1 MRIDGASRIGSAQCC
16 DLAGGRPGLEGHRL
30 RWRTGEDANA
40 GQVTLDDSETGQLY
54 DMKKDPGQR
63 MNVIAEYPERAA
75 QLKALLSQI
84 REQGYSEPRLK

>member
-1 MRIDGASRIGSAQCC
+1 
-16 DLAGGRPGLEGHRL
+16 
-30 RWRTGEDANA
+30 
-40 GQVTLDDSETGQLY
+40 
-54 DMKKDPGQR
+54 MKKDPGQR